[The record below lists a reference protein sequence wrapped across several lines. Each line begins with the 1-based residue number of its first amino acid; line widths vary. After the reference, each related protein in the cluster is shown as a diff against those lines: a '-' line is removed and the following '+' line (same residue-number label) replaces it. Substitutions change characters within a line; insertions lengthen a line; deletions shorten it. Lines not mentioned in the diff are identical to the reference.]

1 MTEPCNSAANST
13 ESDRFEQLAKY
24 GLVYLAS
31 PYTKYEKGL
40 YAAFREA
47 SRLAAELAKRG
58 VSAYSP
64 IAYSHLLAVQGGISP
79 TSHNFWMGYD
89 KPYMR
94 ASGALLVAKMEGWS
108 DSKGVQ
114 EEILIFRTL
123 EKPVFYLSPDTL
135 EIS

>member
-1 MTEPCNSAANST
+1 MTEQSNSVANSSV
-13 ESDRFEQLAKY
+13 SDRFERLAEY

-40 YAAFREA
+40 YAAFREI
-47 SRLAAELAKRG
+47 SRIAAELAKRG
-58 VSAYSP
+58 ISAYSP

-79 TSHNFWMGYD
+79 TSHNFWMSYD
-89 KPYMR
+89 KPFMR

-108 DSKGVQ
+108 ESKGVQ
-114 EEILIFRTL
+114 EEILIFRAL
-123 EKPVFYLSPDTL
+123 EKPIFYLSPESL